1 MKYLTRLVWYG
12 VTRLLAA
19 CLVLGLAIM
28 GFSLAMNAS
37 NVYIILKDGLAR
49 RCQVVMQ
56 GADEAELQVYFSE
69 ACIRSD
75 PALSIA
81 RDGGSP
87 YQLYYDITGFD
98 HRVSLLSIW
107 SWPWEDTVRTTIE
120 ERIPAIDGKLNSAGR
135 EWADSLGLTGVPPK
149 WQSGRYQVLLSL
161 ENGRW
166 KIKSMTLIEYL
177 ND

>member
-1 MKYLTRLVWYG
+1 MKYLRRLVWYG

-19 CLVLGLAIM
+19 CLALGLIIM
-28 GFSLAMNAS
+28 SVSLAMNAS

-56 GADEAELQVYFSE
+56 GVDEKELSVYFSE
-69 ACIRSD
+69 GCLRADS
-75 PALSIA
+75 ALNVA
-81 RDGGSP
+81 RAGSSP

-98 HRVSLLSIW
+98 HRVNLLKIW
-107 SWPWEDTVRTTIE
+107 AWPWETTIRTTIE
-120 ERIPAIDGKLNSAGR
+120 ERVPAIDGRLNTAGR
-135 EWADSLGLTGVPPK
+135 EWSQALGLTGVPPR
-149 WQSGRYQVLLSL
+149 WQSGRYEAVLTL

-166 KIKSMTLIEYL
+166 KIKNLTLIETL

>member
-19 CLVLGLAIM
+19 CLALGLLMM
-28 GFSLAMNAS
+28 GFFLAMNAS

-56 GADEAELQVYFSE
+56 GTEEEGLDVYFSE
-69 ACIRSD
+69 GCLRSD

-81 RDGGSP
+81 RDGSSP

-98 HRVSLLSIW
+98 HRVNLLTIW
-107 SWPWEDTVRTTIE
+107 CWPWEDTVRTTIE
-120 ERIPAIDGKLNSAGR
+120 ERVPAIDGRLNTAGR
-135 EWADSLGLTGVPPK
+135 EWANALGLTGAPPK
-149 WQSGRYQVLLSL
+149 WQSGRYQAGLAL

-166 KIKSMTLIEYL
+166 KIKNLTLIEYL
-177 ND
+177 NE